1 MNLRVL
7 AILFVL
13 VAVLLAPL
21 SAWAC
26 PLCKEAISTSD
37 DPAEVNNLPAAYNN
51 SIYMMIAVPY
61 LSLGLLG
68 FGIYRGLKMNAAYFE
83 KLQANDD
90 DSRLPPR

>member
-1 MNLRVL
+1 MNLRML
-7 AILFVL
+7 AILFML
-13 VAVLLAPL
+13 GAALSAPL
-21 SAWAC
+21 PVSAC

-83 KLQANDD
+83 KLHAKDD
-90 DSRLPPR
+90 DSPPR